1 MPREAVIVERINVGL
16 TAEEKQRLD
25 EFVDAISKGRG
36 RRIARSAA
44 VGQLVHYAMF
54 DEEHRHPMP
63 KLATPPVSP
72 AKQPRA
78 HRARPEAA
86 QPCQPGRVT

>member
-63 KLATPPVSP
+63 KLATPRVSP
-72 AKQPRA
+72 RP
-78 HRARPEAA
+78 HRSRPQAA
-86 QPCQPGRVT
+86 QPCQPDKVT